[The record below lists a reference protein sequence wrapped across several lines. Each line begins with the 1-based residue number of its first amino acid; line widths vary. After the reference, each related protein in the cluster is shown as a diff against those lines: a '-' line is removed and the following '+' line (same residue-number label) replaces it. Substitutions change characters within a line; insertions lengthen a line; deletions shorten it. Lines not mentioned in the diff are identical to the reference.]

1 MPQVGVDWKT
11 LLVDWRTLQE
21 EGRPAGL
28 LRMLHALL
36 LICMCV
42 CVFFL
47 GCRLTWTGGGA
58 ATEPGPIQTETY
70 ADAYVSVQPVW

>member
-36 LICMCV
+36 LIWMCV
-42 CVFFL
+42 CVVFVL
-47 GCRLTWTGGGA
+47 QVGVDWRRR
-58 ATEPGPIQTETY
+58 
-70 ADAYVSVQPVW
+70 SK